1 MLTYIISE
9 MKKKRIKWKN
19 DYVILKD
26 TGLWEFKHFTLNEFA
41 GFEEY
46 ASDLLSD
53 NQLIF

>member
-1 MLTYIISE
+1 
-9 MKKKRIKWKN
+9 MKKNELSENIKMIM
-19 DYVILKD
+19 VSLKKP
-26 TGLWEFKHFTLNEFA
+26 TCGEFKNFTLNEFA